1 MWLCEGLCLITPF
14 FSDIILDR
22 KTKPKRRRQQQKS
35 SSCQVVKCS
44 AMAGSYEM
52 ECKFC
57 KKIGVFELYNGF
69 FYCGFCYSQAQDLIG
84 SGFDDDVLRRLYHFS
99 PPELELPSSS
109 DSDLYENINSDDDDD
124 YDHHNIM
131 IPDINIT
138 SEEED
143 DDNITSED
151 EDDNNV
157 SSDYDDN
164 IIWDVVPTEQLVTD
178 FGSSNTSVQQPSTRA
193 SAQPVVQLLNH
204 VPRERRIMKKSIA
217 ETRKNHEAIMGQD
230 KEESSSSNV

>member
-1 MWLCEGLCLITPF
+1 M
-14 FSDIILDR
+14 
-22 KTKPKRRRQQQKS
+22 
-35 SSCQVVKCS
+35 V
-44 AMAGSYEM
+44 GSYEM

-84 SGFDDDVLRRLYHFS
+84 SGFDDNVLRRHYHFS

-124 YDHHNIM
+124 DGHNI
-131 IPDINIT
+131 ITSDNSITSEEEDDNNIT

-143 DDNITSED
+143 DNNISSDCDDNITA
-151 EDDNNV
+151 
-157 SSDYDDN
+157 
-164 IIWDVVPTEQLVTD
+164 
-178 FGSSNTSVQQPSTRA
+178 FGSSNKININSVQQPSTRA
-193 SAQPVVQLLNH
+193 SAQPVVELLNH

-217 ETRKNHEAIMGQD
+217 KRKKNKTRNNDEDEEIMCQD
-230 KEESSSSNV
+230 KEESSSSNL